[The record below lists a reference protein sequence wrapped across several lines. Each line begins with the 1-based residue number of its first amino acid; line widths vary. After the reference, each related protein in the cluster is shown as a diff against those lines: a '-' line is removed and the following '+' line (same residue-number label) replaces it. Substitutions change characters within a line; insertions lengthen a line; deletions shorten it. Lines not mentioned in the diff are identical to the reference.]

1 MTKREHLTSG
11 LLVKAMDDELTRAE
25 AASVDEHLAECDE
38 CRQEYD
44 TFQRASAAI
53 ESGLAAMP
61 VGNHLGERENLQQKL
76 EARQAARQTAQT
88 PERVMWRF
96 GWGMAIAASLALG
109 IVMMPKHKNT
119 SNTEQI
125 VAEAAA
131 TLASA
136 IEVGG
141 ETFVPLPYSNP
152 DLPVNES
159 RIVEMRVPV
168 SALNDIGIVL
178 EPVSNRESGSDRSVL
193 ADVLMGTDGQPL
205 GVHVLE

>member
-1 MTKREHLTSG
+1 
-11 LLVKAMDDELTRAE
+11 
-25 AASVDEHLAECDE
+25 
-38 CRQEYD
+38 
-44 TFQRASAAI
+44 
-53 ESGLAAMP
+53 MP
-61 VGNHLGERENLQQKL
+61 VGDLVSERESFRQKL
-76 EARQAARQTAQT
+76 EARLIARETAPT

-96 GWGMAIAASLALG
+96 GWGMAVAASLALG

-119 SNTEQI
+119 SNKGEI
-125 VAEAAA
+125 VRAAA
-131 TLASA
+131 TLANA

-141 ETFVPLPYSNP
+141 ETFIPLPYSNP

-159 RIVEMRVPV
+159 RIVEMQVPV

-178 EPVSNRESGSDRSVL
+178 EPVSNRELGSDRSVL

>member
-1 MTKREHLTSG
+1 MTKHGHLTSAV
-11 LLVKAMDDELTRAE
+11 LVKAMDAELTGGE
-25 AASVDEHLAECDE
+25 VASVMEHLAQCDE
-38 CRQEYD
+38 CREKYED
-44 TFQRASAAI
+44 FRRTSLVI
-53 ESGLAAMP
+53 ESSVARMP
-61 VGNHLGERENLQQKL
+61 LGNPLGERESLRMRL
-76 EARQAARQTAQT
+76 EARQTARRPGQT

-96 GWGMAIAASLALG
+96 GWGMAIAASLAVG
-109 IVMMPKHKNT
+109 IVMAPRNKSTVDKQH
-119 SNTEQI
+119 SVE
-125 VAEAAA
+125 VAAF
-131 TLASA
+131 ASA

-178 EPVSNRESGSDRSVL
+178 ESVSNRESASDRSVL

>member
-1 MTKREHLTSG
+1 MTKQEHLTSG
-11 LLVKAMDDELTRAE
+11 LLVKAMDGELTSAE
-25 AASVDEHLAECDE
+25 TAFVNEHLARCGECQQ
-38 CRQEYD
+38 RYD
-44 TFQRASAAI
+44 DFQGTSVAV
-53 ESGLAAMP
+53 ESGLAAM
-61 VGNHLGERENLQQKL
+61 VVDNSLAERESLRRKL
-76 EARQAARQTAQT
+76 EVRQGARQAAQT

-109 IVMMPKHKNT
+109 IVMLPKHKNI
-119 SNTEQI
+119 SDKGRI
-125 VAEAAA
+125 VEEAV

-178 EPVSNRESGSDRSVL
+178 EPVSNREAGSDRSVL

-205 GVHVLE
+205 GVHILE

>member
-1 MTKREHLTSG
+1 MTKQDHLTSA
-11 LLVKAMDDELTRAE
+11 LLVKAMDAELTSGE
-25 AASVDEHLAECDE
+25 LTSVMEHLEQCDE
-38 CRQEYD
+38 CREKYED
-44 TFQRASAAI
+44 FRRASWMVASGVAA
-53 ESGLAAMP
+53 LP
-61 VGNHLGERENLQQKL
+61 VGNPLGAREILGQKL
-76 EARQAARQTAQT
+76 EARQTARRPGAN
-88 PERVMWRF
+88 PDRVLWRF

-109 IVMMPKHKNT
+109 IVMAPRNKNT
-119 SNTEQI
+119 ADKQHSAQ
-125 VAEAAA
+125 AA
-131 TLASA
+131 TFASA

-159 RIVEMRVPV
+159 RIVEMQVPV

-178 EPVSNRESGSDRSVL
+178 EPVSNRESASDRSVL

>member
-1 MTKREHLTSG
+1 MTKQDHLTG
-11 LLVKAMDDELTRAE
+11 ALLVKAMDAELTSGE
-25 AASVDEHLAECDE
+25 AASVVEHLAQCGE
-38 CRQEYD
+38 CRQKHED
-44 TFQRASAAI
+44 LRRTSLLI
-53 ESGLAAMP
+53 ESGVAATP
-61 VGNHLGERENLQQKL
+61 VGNPLGERESLRQKL
-76 EARQAARQTAQT
+76 QARQAARRPGQT

-96 GWGMAIAASLALG
+96 GWGMAIAASLALA
-109 IVMMPKHKNT
+109 IVMAPRHKNT
-119 SNTEQI
+119 AHQQYSAQSSSFVN
-125 VAEAAA
+125 
-131 TLASA
+131 A

-159 RIVEMRVPV
+159 RIVEMQVPV

-178 EPVSNRESGSDRSVL
+178 ESVSSRESASDRSVL

>member
-1 MTKREHLTSG
+1 MTKQEHLTSG
-11 LLVKAMDDELTRAE
+11 LLVKAMDAELTSGE
-25 AASVDEHLAECDE
+25 AASVQEHLATCGE
-38 CRQEYD
+38 CREKYD
-44 TFQRASAAI
+44 DFRRMSLAI
-53 ESGLAAMP
+53 ESGFAGIPA
-61 VGNHLGERENLQQKL
+61 GNISGERENLRQKL
-76 EARQAARQTAQT
+76 EARQTALHLAQT
-88 PERVMWRF
+88 PERVMRRF
-96 GWGMAIAASLALG
+96 GWGMAIAAGLALA
-109 IVMMPKHKNT
+109 IVVMPKHNST
-119 SNTEQI
+119 SSKREI
-125 VAEAAA
+125 EEAAA

-168 SALNDIGIVL
+168 SALSELGIVL
-178 EPVSNRESGSDRSVL
+178 EPVSSRESGSDRSVL